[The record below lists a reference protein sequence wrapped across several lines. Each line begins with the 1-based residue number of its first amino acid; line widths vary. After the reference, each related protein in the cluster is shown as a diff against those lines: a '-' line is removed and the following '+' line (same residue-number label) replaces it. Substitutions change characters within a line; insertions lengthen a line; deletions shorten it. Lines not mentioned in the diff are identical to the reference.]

1 MQCAIHI
8 VFSRWEKRWEK
19 KKSRKRGREEE
30 RLHVTDFGS
39 SPPGLNR
46 LVLVTVQAWS
56 GVQGSQRVCVSV
68 CLSLEWSLQSQ
79 TLSCPKSLLNPKC
92 SIEKESRTD
101 WSIYFHSVVWRKE
114 CGRLYR
120 TIQEY
125 TGGKRTGWL
134 TGYATKHIHMLFR
147 IRLHALVVFCTKTVT
162 IPLPFPV

>member
-1 MQCAIHI
+1 M
-8 VFSRWEKRWEK
+8 
-19 KKSRKRGREEE
+19 
-30 RLHVTDFGS
+30 HVTDVGS
-39 SPPGLNR
+39 SPPGLTDWCSFLFR
-46 LVLVTVQAWS
+46 LRQVC
-56 GVQGSQRVCVSV
+56 RVVSECVYLSV

-101 WSIYFHSVVWRKE
+101 RSIYFHSVVWRKE
-114 CGRLYR
+114 CGRLHR
-120 TIQEY
+120 SIQEY

-147 IRLHALVVFCTKTVT
+147 ISLHALVAFCTKTVT